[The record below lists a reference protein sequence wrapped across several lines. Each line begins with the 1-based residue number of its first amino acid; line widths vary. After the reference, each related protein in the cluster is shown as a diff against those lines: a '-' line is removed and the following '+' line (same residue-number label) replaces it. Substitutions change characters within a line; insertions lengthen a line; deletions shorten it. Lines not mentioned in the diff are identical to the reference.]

1 MSNSINKYSNWI
13 INSGSILISVYNII
27 TFDNSVTRNLN
38 IVGILIALISILN
51 DDSDLDFLLNVFE
64 ITFAVY
70 SLRLYKRLGMNEEA
84 KGATISL
91 VLSLVLNAVY
101 LQN

>member
-1 MSNSINKYSNWI
+1 MSNSINKYSKWI
-13 INSGSILISVYNII
+13 TNGGSIFISAHNII

-38 IVGILIALISILN
+38 IVGILIALVSILN
-51 DDSDLDFLLNVFE
+51 NDDDLDFLINVLD
-64 ITFAVY
+64 ITFTVY

-84 KGATISL
+84 KGTTISL
-91 VLSLVLNAVY
+91 VFSLVLNAVY